1 MIKIVLMIM
10 TVAVL
15 KVITAKVVM
24 LSLMAIITNDDTSI
38 ARARALTTTK
48 WSNLGQ
54 DYDSNNVDD

>member
-1 MIKIVLMIM
+1 
-10 TVAVL
+10 
-15 KVITAKVVM
+15 M